1 MPDALDKGARL
12 EELEGKRGLKGGKR
26 ILAAFLNSLHGIKRC
41 FATEDAF
48 RQEILL
54 AAVLAALSFYI
65 AHTVN
70 EWLIL
75 NGSVFL
81 VLIVE
86 LLNTAIERAIDRISF
101 DRHELSREAKDMGS
115 AAVLLSLLF
124 CGLCWG
130 AVILF

>member
-1 MPDALDKGARL
+1 M
-12 EELEGKRGLKGGKR
+12 EELEGKRGLKGGSR
-26 ILAAFLNSLHGIKRC
+26 ILAAFLNSLHGMKRC

-48 RQEILL
+48 KQEILL
-54 AAVLAALSFYI
+54 AILLVPLSFYL
-65 AHTVN
+65 AATVN
-70 EWLIL
+70 EWLLL
-75 NGSVFL
+75 NGSLFL

-115 AAVLLSLLF
+115 AAVLLSLIF

-130 AVILF
+130 AIILC